1 MKPLSLLQDDN
12 KIKNKDVYI
21 YFFKVI
27 FDKFNLLKL
36 ISLVNFLLRKMTDIN
51 IISLFESTLG
61 KSSIIT
67 GEKLKSRFYHIWKT
81 DIPLESICLLLP
93 KDTDQVSAILKTCN
107 DNNQEIIVHGGLT
120 NLVGSTKSTKNQVVV
135 SLEKM
140 NNIIEI
146 DDKGK
151 TVTCES
157 GVIIED
163 IINSVKEKDLL
174 LPLNFG
180 ARGSA
185 QIGGAVSTNAGGLR
199 VFKYGMTRS
208 LVLGLEAVLPDGTV
222 ISSLKKLMKDN
233 SGYDLKQFFIGS
245 EGTLGIVTKVV
256 LRLYQHPKTRYT
268 ALAVTN
274 DYQKVLNLLKFME
287 DKISKNL
294 TAFELLWNDTYKQM
308 VSDKTMYNKYLP
320 DNYKYYVFIEYMGG
334 DFENDYNTFEKAV
347 METLEQ
353 GLVDDAVLG
362 KDEKE
367 QLNIW
372 GIREDVAV
380 LAEEKKFDQQFDISI
395 PVAQIGEVIDKTI
408 KELKNCKGVEAIFPF
423 GHVADGNIHFII
435 GKNSDDDDLKS
446 NINEIIYSNTE
457 LVKGSISAEHGIGL
471 DKKKYLIK
479 SRSKD
484 EIELMKLIKKS
495 IDPKNI
501 LNPGRVF

>member
-1 MKPLSLLQDDN
+1 MSD
-12 KIKNKDVYI
+12 
-21 YFFKVI
+21 
-27 FDKFNLLKL
+27 
-36 ISLVNFLLRKMTDIN
+36 TN
-51 IISLFESTLG
+51 IISLFENILD
-61 KSSIIT
+61 KSSIVT
-67 GEKLKSRFYHIWKT
+67 GENLKSRFYHIWKT
-81 DIPLESICLLLP
+81 DLPLEAVCLLLP
-93 KDTDQVSAILKTCN
+93 KDTDQVSGILKICN
-107 DNNQEIIVHGGLT
+107 DNNQEVVVHGGLT
-120 NLVGSTKSTKNQVVV
+120 NLVGSTKSTKKQVVV

-146 DDKGK
+146 DEKGK

-163 IINSVKEKDLL
+163 IINSVKEKNLL

-199 VFKYGMTRS
+199 VFKYGMTRN

-222 ISSLKKLMKDN
+222 IPSLKKLMKDN
-233 SGYDLKQFFIGS
+233 TGYDLKQFFIGS
-245 EGTLGIVTKVV
+245 EGTLGIVTKVI

-268 ALAVTN
+268 ALAVTD
-274 DYQKVLNLLKFME
+274 DYQKVLSLLKFME
-287 DKISKNL
+287 YKISNNL

-320 DNYKYYVFIEYMGG
+320 DKYKYYILIEYMGG
-334 DFENDYNTFEKAV
+334 DFENDYDTFEKAI
-347 METLEQ
+347 MQAIDQ
-353 GLVDDAVLG
+353 GIVDDAVLG

-367 QLNIW
+367 QQNIW

-380 LAEEKKFDQQFDISI
+380 LAEEKKYDQQFDISI
-395 PVAQIGEVIDKTI
+395 PVTQIGEIIDKTI
-408 KELKNCKGVEAIFPF
+408 KELKNCKGVETIFPF

-435 GKNSDDDDLKS
+435 GKDSDNDDLKS
-446 NINEIIYSNTE
+446 KINEIIYSNTE

-471 DKKKYLIK
+471 DKKKYLKK

>member
-1 MKPLSLLQDDN
+1 MSN
-12 KIKNKDVYI
+12 N
-21 YFFKVI
+21 
-27 FDKFNLLKL
+27 
-36 ISLVNFLLRKMTDIN
+36 N
-51 IISLFESTLG
+51 IISLFETILD
-61 KSSIIT
+61 KSSILK
-67 GEKLKSRFYHIWKT
+67 GEDLKSRFYHIWKT

-93 KDTDQVSAILKTCN
+93 KNTNQVSSILKICN
-107 DNNQEIIVHGGLT
+107 DYNQEVIIHGGLT
-120 NLVGSTKSTKNQVVV
+120 NLVGATKSSDNQVVI

-140 NNIIEI
+140 KNIIEI
-146 DDKGK
+146 DEKGK

-163 IINSVKEKDLL
+163 IINAVKDKDLL

-199 VFKYGMTRS
+199 VFKYGMTRN
-208 LVLGLEAVLPDGTV
+208 LVMGLEIVLPDGTI

-256 LRLYQHPKTRYT
+256 LRLYQHPNTRYT

-274 DYQKVLNLLKFME
+274 DYKKVLDLLKFME

-308 VSDKTMYNKYLP
+308 ISDKTIYNKYLP
-320 DNYKYYVFIEYMGG
+320 DNYKYYVLIEFMGG
-334 DFENDYNTFEKAV
+334 DFENDYDTFEKAIMNAV
-347 METLEQ
+347 DHQ
-353 GLVDDAVLG
+353 LVEDAVVG

-372 GIREDVAV
+372 GIREEVAV

-408 KELKNCKGVEAIFPF
+408 LELKNCQGVETIFPF

-435 GKNSDDDDLKS
+435 GKDSDNDELKS
-446 NINEIIYSNTE
+446 KINEIIYTNTE
-457 LVKGSISAEHGIGL
+457 LVQGSISAEHGIGL

-484 EIELMKLIKKS
+484 EIELMKLIKKA

>member
-1 MKPLSLLQDDN
+1 
-12 KIKNKDVYI
+12 
-21 YFFKVI
+21 
-27 FDKFNLLKL
+27 
-36 ISLVNFLLRKMTDIN
+36 MTDTN
-51 IISLFESTLG
+51 IISLFENILD
-61 KSSIIT
+61 KSSIVT
-67 GEKLKSRFYHIWKT
+67 GENLKSRFYHIWKT
-81 DIPLESICLLLP
+81 DLPLEAVCLLLP
-93 KDTDQVSAILKTCN
+93 KDTDQVSGILKICN
-107 DNNQEIIVHGGLT
+107 DNDQEVVIHGGLT
-120 NLVGSTKSTKNQVVV
+120 NLVGSTKSTKKQVVV

-146 DDKGK
+146 DEKGK

-163 IINSVKEKDLL
+163 IINSVKEKNLL

-199 VFKYGMTRS
+199 VFKYGMTRN

-233 SGYDLKQFFIGS
+233 TGYDLKQFFIGS
-245 EGTLGIVTKVV
+245 EGTLGIVTKVI

-268 ALAVTN
+268 ALAVTD
-274 DYQKVLNLLKFME
+274 DYQKVLSLLKFME
-287 DKISKNL
+287 YKISNNL

-320 DNYKYYVFIEYMGG
+320 DNYKYYVLIEYMGG
-334 DFENDYNTFEKAV
+334 DFENDYDTFEKAI
-347 METLEQ
+347 MQAIDQ
-353 GLVDDAVLG
+353 GIVDDAVLG

-367 QLNIW
+367 QQNIW

-380 LAEEKKFDQQFDISI
+380 LAEEKKYDQQFDISI
-395 PVAQIGEVIDKTI
+395 PVTQIGEIIDKTI
-408 KELKNCKGVEAIFPF
+408 NELKNCKGVETIFPF

-435 GKNSDDDDLKS
+435 GKDSDDNDLKS
-446 NINEIIYSNTE
+446 KINEIIYSNTE

-471 DKKKYLIK
+471 DKRKYLIK

-484 EIELMKLIKKS
+484 EIELMRLIKKS

>member
-1 MKPLSLLQDDN
+1 MSN
-12 KIKNKDVYI
+12 N
-21 YFFKVI
+21 
-27 FDKFNLLKL
+27 
-36 ISLVNFLLRKMTDIN
+36 N
-51 IISLFESTLG
+51 IISLFETILD
-61 KSSIIT
+61 KSSILK
-67 GEKLKSRFYHIWKT
+67 GEDLKSRFYHIWKT

-93 KDTDQVSAILKTCN
+93 KNTNQVSSILKICN
-107 DNNQEIIVHGGLT
+107 NYNQEVIIHGGLT
-120 NLVGSTKSTKNQVVV
+120 NLVGATKSTDNQVVI

-140 NNIIEI
+140 KNIIEI
-146 DDKGK
+146 DEKGK

-163 IINSVKEKDLL
+163 IINAVKDKDLL

-199 VFKYGMTRS
+199 VFKYGMTRN
-208 LVLGLEAVLPDGTV
+208 LVMGLEVVLPDGTI

-274 DYQKVLNLLKFME
+274 DYKKVLDLLKFME

-308 VSDKTMYNKYLP
+308 ISDKTIYNKYLP
-320 DNYKYYVFIEYMGG
+320 DNYKYYVLIEFMGG
-334 DFENDYNTFEKAV
+334 DFENDYDTFEKAIMNAV
-347 METLEQ
+347 DHQ
-353 GLVDDAVLG
+353 LVEDAVVG

-408 KELKNCKGVEAIFPF
+408 LELKNCQGVETIFPF

-435 GKNSDDDDLKS
+435 GKDSDNDELKS
-446 NINEIIYSNTE
+446 KINEIIYTNTE
-457 LVKGSISAEHGIGL
+457 LVNGSISAEHGIGL

-484 EIELMKLIKKS
+484 EIELMKLIKKA

>member
-1 MKPLSLLQDDN
+1 MSN
-12 KIKNKDVYI
+12 N
-21 YFFKVI
+21 
-27 FDKFNLLKL
+27 
-36 ISLVNFLLRKMTDIN
+36 N
-51 IISLFESTLG
+51 IIPLFENILD
-61 KSSIIT
+61 KSSILK
-67 GEKLKSRFYHIWKT
+67 GEDLKSRFYHIWKT

-93 KDTDQVSAILKTCN
+93 KNTNQVSSILKICN
-107 DNNQEIIVHGGLT
+107 NYNQEVIIHGGLT
-120 NLVGSTKSTKNQVVV
+120 NLVGATKSTDNQVVV

-140 NNIIEI
+140 KNIIEI
-146 DDKGK
+146 DEKGK

-163 IINSVKEKDLL
+163 IINAVKDKDLL

-199 VFKYGMTRS
+199 VFKYGMTRN
-208 LVLGLEAVLPDGTV
+208 LVMGLEVVLPDGTI

-233 SGYDLKQFFIGS
+233 SGYDLKQLFIGS

-274 DYQKVLNLLKFME
+274 DYKKVLDLLKFME

-308 VSDKTMYNKYLP
+308 ISDKTIYNKYLP
-320 DNYKYYVFIEYMGG
+320 DNYKYYVFIEFMGG
-334 DFENDYNTFEKAV
+334 DFENDYDTFEKAIMNAV
-347 METLEQ
+347 DHE
-353 GLVDDAVLG
+353 LVEDAVVG

-408 KELKNCKGVEAIFPF
+408 LELKNCQGVETIFPF

-435 GKNSDDDDLKS
+435 GKDSDNDELKS
-446 NINEIIYSNTE
+446 KINEIIYTNTE
-457 LVKGSISAEHGIGL
+457 LVQGSISAEHGIGL

-484 EIELMKLIKKS
+484 EIELMKLIKKA

>member
-1 MKPLSLLQDDN
+1 MSE
-12 KIKNKDVYI
+12 
-21 YFFKVI
+21 
-27 FDKFNLLKL
+27 
-36 ISLVNFLLRKMTDIN
+36 IN
-51 IISLFESTLG
+51 IIKLFETILE

-67 GEKLKSRFYHIWKT
+67 GDSLKSRFYHIWKT

-93 KDTDQVSAILKTCN
+93 KNSDQVSSILKICN
-107 DNNQEIIVHGGLT
+107 SNNQEVIIHGGLT
-120 NLVGSTKSTKNQVVV
+120 NLVGSTKSNKSQVVL

-140 NNIIEI
+140 NSIIEI
-146 DDKGK
+146 DEKGK
-151 TVTCES
+151 TLTCES

-163 IINSVKEKDLL
+163 IINAARTKNLL

-199 VFKYGMTRS
+199 VFKYGMTRN
-208 LVLGLEAVLPDGTV
+208 LVLGLEAVLPDGTI

-274 DYQKVLNLLKFME
+274 DYEKVLSLLNFME
-287 DKISKNL
+287 EKISKNL

-308 VSDKTMYNKYLP
+308 VSDKTIYNKYVP

-334 DFENDYNTFEKAV
+334 DFDNDYNTFEKV
-347 METLEQ
+347 VIESIDKGIVE
-353 GLVDDAVLG
+353 DAVVG
-362 KDEKE
+362 RDEKE

-408 KELKNCKGVEAIFPF
+408 EELKDCSGVKTIFPF

-435 GKNSDDDDLKS
+435 GKDSDDDNLKS
-446 NINEIIYSNTE
+446 KINDIIYTNTE
-457 LVKGSISAEHGIGL
+457 AVEGSISAEHGIGI
-471 DKKKYLIK
+471 DKKQYLIK
-479 SRSKD
+479 SRSND
-484 EIELMKLIKKS
+484 EIELMKIIKKS